1 LFSFQAWQLWKGRRW
16 NEFTNQSFDDEYE
29 PEELMK
35 YLVVALMCVQEKT
48 INRPIMADVVA
59 ILSSDGI
66 TLPEPKQPAYSYAKL
81 DVSVNATVLSSRNDV
96 SITTTN
102 GR

>member
-1 LFSFQAWQLWKGRRW
+1 
-16 NEFTNQSFDDEYE
+16 
-29 PEELMK
+29 MK
-35 YLVVALMCVQEKT
+35 YLAVALMCVQEQT
-48 INRPIMADVVA
+48 IDRPTMRDVIA

-81 DVSVNATVLSSRNDV
+81 DVSVNVTVLSSRNNV
-96 SITTTN
+96 TITTTN

>member
-1 LFSFQAWQLWKGRRW
+1 
-16 NEFTNQSFDDEYE
+16 
-29 PEELMK
+29 MK
-35 YLVVALMCVQEKT
+35 YLAVALMCVQEKT
-48 INRPIMADVVA
+48 IDRPTMRDVIA

-81 DVSVNATVLSSRNDV
+81 DVSVNVTVLSSRNNV
-96 SITTTN
+96 TITTTN

>member
-1 LFSFQAWQLWKGRRW
+1 
-16 NEFTNQSFDDEYE
+16 
-29 PEELMK
+29 MK
-35 YLVVALMCVQEKT
+35 YLAVALMCVQEKT
-48 INRPIMADVVA
+48 IDRPTMRDVIA

-81 DVSVNATVLSSRNDV
+81 DVSVNVTLLSSRNNV
-96 SITTTN
+96 TITTTN

>member
-1 LFSFQAWQLWKGRRW
+1 MWKGRRW
-16 NEFTNQSFDDEYE
+16 NEFIDQSLGDEYE

-35 YLVVALMCVQEKT
+35 YLAVALMCVQEKT
-48 INRPIMADVVA
+48 IDRPTMADVVA

-81 DVSVNATVLSSRNDV
+81 DVSVNINILSSRNDV

>member
-1 LFSFQAWQLWKGRRW
+1 M
-16 NEFTNQSFDDEYE
+16 
-29 PEELMK
+29 EELMK
-35 YLVVALMCVQEKT
+35 YLAVALLCVQEKT
-48 INRPIMADVVA
+48 IDRPTMPDVVA

-81 DVSVNATVLSSRNDV
+81 DVSLNVAVLSSRNDV
-96 SITTTN
+96 TITTTN

>member
-1 LFSFQAWQLWKGRRW
+1 
-16 NEFTNQSFDDEYE
+16 
-29 PEELMK
+29 MK
-35 YLVVALMCVQEKT
+35 YLAVALMCVQEQT
-48 INRPIMADVVA
+48 IDRPTMRDVIA

-81 DVSVNATVLSSRNDV
+81 DVSVNVTLLSSRNNV
-96 SITTTN
+96 TITTTN